1 MTKSYEL
8 LDSGDLSKLEIVGG
22 YKLQRSSP
30 TSAYGKETPEIWKD
44 LHATYIKNDSGSG
57 HWNFQKKV
65 PESFT
70 IEFSNLTFKIKL
82 TPFGH
87 IGLFPEQETNW
98 NRIREIGKKKQG
110 LEVLNLFAYSGGSTL
125 ACLDAGMSV
134 CHVDASKGM
143 VDWAREN
150 AKLSGLDSKP
160 VRWIVD
166 DVMKFIRREIKRGK
180 KYQGLILD
188 PPSFGRGSKGEVWKI
203 EENLSELMDALMELS
218 DSKPEFVIL
227 SCHSQGFSPLT
238 LERILS
244 SRIKTKGNYETT
256 ELYIP
261 ETSGKKY
268 PAGFCT
274 FFKKS

>member
-1 MTKSYEL
+1 
-8 LDSGDLSKLEIVGG
+8 
-22 YKLQRSSP
+22 
-30 TSAYGKETPEIWKD
+30 
-44 LHATYIKNDSGSG
+44 
-57 HWNFQKKV
+57 
-65 PESFT
+65 
-70 IEFSNLTFKIKL
+70 
-82 TPFGH
+82 
-87 IGLFPEQETNW
+87 
-98 NRIREIGKKKQG
+98 
-110 LEVLNLFAYSGGSTL
+110 
-125 ACLDAGMSV
+125 
-134 CHVDASKGM
+134 
-143 VDWAREN
+143 
-150 AKLSGLDSKP
+150 P

-218 DSKPEFVIL
+218 DNKPEFVIL

-244 SRIKTKGNYETT
+244 SRIKTKGLYETT

-274 FFKKS
+274 FFKRS

>member
-30 TSAYGKETPEIWKD
+30 TSAYGKETPGIWND
-44 LHATYIKNDSGSG
+44 LHAMYIKNDSGSG
-57 HWNFQKKV
+57 HWNFQKKFQKV
-65 PESFT
+65 LA
-70 IEFSNLTFKIKL
+70 SNFRTLHLKSNSHLLAILVF
-82 TPFGH
+82 F
-87 IGLFPEQETNW
+87 QN
-98 NRIREIGKKKQG
+98 KKQTGIESERSVKKSG

-150 AKLSGLDSKP
+150 AKLSGLETKP

-180 KYQGLILD
+180 NTKALSLTHLVLVVVQKEKFGKLKRIYQ
-188 PPSFGRGSKGEVWKI
+188 
-203 EENLSELMDALMELS
+203 N
-218 DSKPEFVIL
+218 
-227 SCHSQGFSPLT
+227 
-238 LERILS
+238 
-244 SRIKTKGNYETT
+244 
-256 ELYIP
+256 
-261 ETSGKKY
+261 
-268 PAGFCT
+268 
-274 FFKKS
+274 